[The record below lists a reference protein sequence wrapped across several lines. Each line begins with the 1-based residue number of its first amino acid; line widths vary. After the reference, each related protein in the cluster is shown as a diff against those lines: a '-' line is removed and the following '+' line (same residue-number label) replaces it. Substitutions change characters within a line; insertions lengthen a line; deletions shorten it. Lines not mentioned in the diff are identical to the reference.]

1 MDKEGAM
8 GTMMRTLIAMLAGVV
23 PALAAKGEAA
33 EDGGLLLMAFL
44 GFGAII
50 ITCQSIPAVVLFA
63 SMVKGLFLPKLVEKA
78 AVAAKDSDR

>member
-1 MDKEGAM
+1 ME
-8 GTMMRTLIAMLAGVV
+8 TMMRTLIAMLAGVV
-23 PALAAKGEAA
+23 PALAAKGETT

-50 ITCQSIPAVVLFA
+50 VTFQIIPAVVLFA
-63 SMVKGLFLPKLVEKA
+63 SMVKGLFLPKLEKA